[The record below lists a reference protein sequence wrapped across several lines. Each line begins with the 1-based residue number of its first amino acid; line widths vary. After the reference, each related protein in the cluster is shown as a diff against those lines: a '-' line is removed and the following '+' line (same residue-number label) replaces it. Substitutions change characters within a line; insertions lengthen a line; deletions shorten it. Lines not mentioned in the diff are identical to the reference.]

1 MLLALVIVTALTGQF
16 FSGSRAQTC
25 PGPICTAKA
34 KGPSVVKA
42 VVDNIDKLGI
52 FPPDHKFL
60 CRIAWVESK
69 YGQDRRT
76 YRTGYHGGIW
86 QVDRI
91 GHRETTTQRGLRKYW
106 NAIKTRLGI
115 DWTRTTWSD
124 LEKPLYSGLAAR
136 LYLARI
142 RARIPTDL
150 SSQAQY
156 WKIHYNTD
164 DGRGSAQKFKNDV
177 KLAKG
182 CAE

>member
-1 MLLALVIVTALTGQF
+1 MLLALVIVTALTSQF

-25 PGPICTAKA
+25 PNQICTAKA
-34 KGPSVVKA
+34 KGPSVVEA
-42 VVDNIDKLGI
+42 VVDKINELGI
-52 FPPDHKFL
+52 FPSDHKLL

-86 QVDRI
+86 QVDSI
-91 GHRETTTQRGLRKYW
+91 GHLETRTRSGLLKYW
-106 NAIKTRLGI
+106 NAINTKLGI

-142 RARIPTDL
+142 PARIPTDL

-156 WKIHYNTD
+156 WKIHYNTKT
-164 DGRGSAQKFKNDV
+164 GRGSAQKFENDV
-177 KLAKG
+177 KLATG

>member
-1 MLLALVIVTALTGQF
+1 MLLALVIVTTLTGQF

-25 PGPICTAKA
+25 PGSICTAKA

-42 VVDNIDKLGI
+42 VVDKINKLGI
-52 FPPDHKFL
+52 FPRDHKLL

-91 GHRETTTQRGLRKYW
+91 GHRETKTQSGLLKYW
-106 NAIKTRLGI
+106 NAIKTKLGI

-142 RARIPTDL
+142 SASIPTDL
-150 SSQAQY
+150 SSQAHY
-156 WKIHYNTD
+156 WKKYYNTYS
-164 DGRGSAQKFKNDV
+164 GRGSAQKFENDV
-177 KLAKG
+177 NSATG
-182 CAE
+182 CAL